1 MGFAHSFLYRIYH
14 LSRFINPI
22 FHMERFNKL
31 YIRNF
36 MKLLIMNIENIEIAN
51 RTAQIIVH
59 KGHFEMPPVDTSV
72 LQIRVHDYTYLSYY
86 LTKRYCWCSKD
97 QRNRLK

>member
-1 MGFAHSFLYRIYH
+1 
-14 LSRFINPI
+14 
-22 FHMERFNKL
+22 
-31 YIRNF
+31 

-86 LTKRYCWCSKD
+86 LTKRYCWCSKGSKEPSEID
-97 QRNRLK
+97 GSFEQLKLKHMILVVMVGTMGSFF